1 MRIQTAEFAAVLLAL
16 TLPDSAKIK
25 LRYRDQ
31 TNIGICLK
39 KKIFFLLCDSC

>member
-1 MRIQTAEFAAVLLAL
+1 MAELAAILLAL

-31 TNIGICLK
+31 TNIGIC
-39 KKIFFLLCDSC
+39 